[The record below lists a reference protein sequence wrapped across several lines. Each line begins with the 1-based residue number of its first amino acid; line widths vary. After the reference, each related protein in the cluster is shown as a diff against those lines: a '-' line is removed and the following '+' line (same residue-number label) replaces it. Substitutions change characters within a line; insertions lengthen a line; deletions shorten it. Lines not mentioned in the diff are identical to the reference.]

1 MLKSYIPIVVHFE
14 KQKRKSSVQDR
25 NYLSKKVNKKLDSLI
40 KVYVKNT
47 YKNANILIHINQKY
61 LNAMFYFC

>member
-1 MLKSYIPIVVHFE
+1 MLKSYIPMVVHFE

-25 NYLSKKVNKKLDSLI
+25 NYVSKKVNMKLDSFI

-47 YKNANILIHINQKY
+47 YRNGNILIHINRKY
-61 LNAMFYFC
+61 LCSIFVK